1 MSSLRRAQH
10 VLVAEPR
17 ANDLEVVLTA
27 LASDSQLHVS
37 HGRTGDEA
45 IAVLQSSGRQTSQPM
60 PSLLLL
66 DLAICDPPAIELI
79 RKLRACLRT
88 NCMPI
93 VVLAEGSDRA
103 RLPAAYDAGAN
114 SCLIKPESTTD
125 LGELVQRLA
134 RYWLQLNQ
142 LPHHLG
148 AAGNGN

>member
-17 ANDLEVVLTA
+17 ADDLEVVLAA
-27 LASDSQLHVS
+27 LTSDGQLHVS

-45 IAVLQSSGRQTSQPM
+45 IAVLQSSGRQAGQPM

-79 RKLRACLRT
+79 RKLRACSRT

-93 VVLAEGSDRA
+93 VVLADGSERA
-103 RLPAAYDAGAN
+103 RLPQAYDAGAN
-114 SCLIKPESTTD
+114 SCLIKPETAAD

-134 RYWLQLNQ
+134 SYWLHLNQ

-148 AAGNGN
+148 AAGNGS